1 MRKFFLLPVV
11 AGLLIGF
18 PVLSQP
24 VTAWQSGLIES
35 LLESIESKRGEMA
48 DYETLLHDLENLQRN
63 PLNLN
68 SSGKEELQRLPFLTD
83 FQISSLINYRQE
95 HGNLLSIY
103 ELGVVHGYTDEI
115 IRMML
120 PFVTVVEEK
129 TESFSLDRSLKQASH
144 EITLRTAA
152 CF

>member
-1 MRKFFLLPVV
+1 MRNKEFNHTRFSMRKFFLLPVV

-35 LLESIESKRGEMA
+35 LLESIESKRGELA

-68 SSGKEELQRLPFLTD
+68 SAGKEDLQRLPFLTD

-103 ELGVVHGYTDEI
+103 ELSVVHGYTDEI

-120 PFVTVVEEK
+120 PFVTVGE
-129 TESFSLDRSLKQASH
+129 
-144 EITLRTAA
+144 
-152 CF
+152 